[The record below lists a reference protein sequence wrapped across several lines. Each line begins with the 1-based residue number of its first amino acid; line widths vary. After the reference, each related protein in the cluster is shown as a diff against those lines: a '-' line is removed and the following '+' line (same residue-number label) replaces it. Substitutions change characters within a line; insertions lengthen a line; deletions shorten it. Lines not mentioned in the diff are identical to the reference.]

1 MAGFKEVYGGE
12 VQDEEVDEIMA
23 LADLNGNGELEYSEW
38 LAATLKQSL
47 MVNPKKMKQAFQYF
61 DKDSSGKISLKELKE
76 VMGNNGVQ

>member
-47 MVNPKKMKQAFQYF
+47 MVNPKKMKQAF
-61 DKDSSGKISLKELKE
+61 
-76 VMGNNGVQ
+76 